1 MTSFLFGFLYKCIG
15 LISGVFNP
23 HPTACQTHQFSHTH
37 SYVETTLY
45 LFFRCCSLSLFAF
58 HTLPHLL
65 QHMPTHTAPQAHVI
79 WNCIFPS
86 FSLLSLSCPS
96 HLALLSVSHTCAGT
110 LKTRFPFEM
119 SLQLSPS
126 SGPLSLLFI
135 PSAIQI
141 KTMLYCLDWEETCA
155 AHFISW
161 PILFY

>member
-1 MTSFLFGFLYKCIG
+1 MYWFDLWCLQPTSHSMSNTSIL
-15 LISGVFNP
+15 
-23 HPTACQTHQFSHTH
+23 TH
-37 SYVETTLY
+37 SQLCRNYIISILP
-45 LFFRCCSLSLFAF
+45 LLLSLSLFAF